1 MSTYLHTCTS
11 LVQNAAGANL
21 PNSSTNWI
29 ITPPICSSLLTRSVL
44 STWRSVTRTRS
55 SQEPSIIN
63 PFILLTFDTSL
74 TSNPAGQHIQN
85 KQLSVFV
92 LFSNSFQQIALGKST
107 CFFKGSLHQYCWCQ
121 NKVTSL
127 VLQNQLQLFWY
138 PLLAEDGK
146 TSLRTYDVTRGRIAD
161 RSVVQLPRQRFVLQ
175 QRRSGSRFATVA
187 KRANAADA
195 VNYSRS
201 RRTYY

>member
-1 MSTYLHTCTS
+1 MSTYLHTCTN

-29 ITPPICSSLLTRSVL
+29 ITPPMCSSLLTRSVL

-85 KQLSVFV
+85 KQLSVSV
-92 LFSNSFQQIALGKST
+92 LFSTSFQQIALGEKHVI
-107 CFFKGSLHQYCWCQ
+107 FQR
-121 NKVTSL
+121 VTTL
-127 VLQNQLQLFWY
+127 VLVVPKQRYITCAAKSAAIILVPSSSGGWKNLT
-138 PLLAEDGK
+138 ED
-146 TSLRTYDVTRGRIAD
+146 LRRHQRTYRRPLSSATPALAFRSIA
-161 RSVVQLPRQRFVLQ
+161 
-175 QRRSGSRFATVA
+175 
-187 KRANAADA
+187 
-195 VNYSRS
+195 
-201 RRTYY
+201 TY